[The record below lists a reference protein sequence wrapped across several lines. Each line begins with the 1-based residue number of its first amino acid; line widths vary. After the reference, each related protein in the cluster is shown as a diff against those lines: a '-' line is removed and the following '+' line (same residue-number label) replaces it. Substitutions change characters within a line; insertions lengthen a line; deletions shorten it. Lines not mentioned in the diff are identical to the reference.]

1 MSWAEIKT
9 LADREAETLYN
20 PLVLLL
26 SPPCPRSG
34 LCSEPV
40 PAVFVGEGGAKPWTN
55 WQFYH
60 KHSRSHSQLHF
71 FLDRGRNPR
80 HPRTTLQAKSRSK
93 VNCSVVRETS
103 DKPGKCRLHRYKLSL
118 GTSPTKR
125 PIVLLNVLLF
135 PGRIFQPHFDPF
147 NVLWFS
153 PNLASRSGQVL
164 HSATYRQKKTK
175 HVPY

>member
-9 LADREAETLYN
+9 LAEPPFRHREAEILYN

-34 LCSEPV
+34 LCSEPI

-60 KHSRSHSQLHF
+60 KHSAF

-93 VNCSVVRETS
+93 VNSSVVRETS
-103 DKPGKCRLHRYKLSL
+103 DKPGKSRLHRCKLSL
-118 GTSPTKR
+118 GTSLMKR
-125 PIVLLNVLLF
+125 PIVLLF

-147 NVLWFS
+147 NML
-153 PNLASRSGQVL
+153 
-164 HSATYRQKKTK
+164 
-175 HVPY
+175 